1 MAGSQKYVQLQT
13 QGHEQRQ
20 EYEPA
25 LALTLCIQRYMQ
37 SLTEGLATL
46 LKAHIRQQLLEG
58 ELQLLIRVND
68 YLCHKIFCIKGE

>member
-1 MAGSQKYVQLQT
+1 MADSEKYVQLQT
-13 QGHEQRQ
+13 QGHEQSE
-20 EYEPA
+20 EYEPV
-25 LALTLCIQRYMQ
+25 LALTLCFQPYIQ

-58 ELQLLIRVND
+58 ELQLLISINN